1 MIALEHTSAEHGVF
15 VPRGFVNTRNTR
27 KPAVIKKPNIRVEMS
42 NEPIDIRYK
51 YACQIDYV
59 HGEIIK
65 RLEAKVGLTALI
77 NEVKQLNAT
86 LSNSHTLLIHNAIL
100 ADIQKI
106 LIEINYINSGN
117 KLKDYVRETDHLI
130 YQYAELPMYV
140 EYIRFDDDD
149 NLFGADK
156 TTPQE
161 TERLNI
167 IEKYFRIA
175 KKYAPVNAVRDL
187 QNDTDCCIICNHS
200 LINVKIDDDGLQK
213 CPRCSSEAYVSTM
226 AGHKGIRSTS
236 SARCYDVVNT
246 FKREYLQYIG
256 EDKVH
261 IGKDVYEE
269 LDKYLINQG
278 FPPAEEI
285 RKRPL
290 DVYGKRVGTSRV
302 LLDDALGKIGYPS
315 LYKHVNSI
323 GRALWGWKLR
333 DDLLDKMPLI
343 VQDFLNTQKY
353 FPVIDK
359 GKRTSN
365 MCSQHRLLQHYR
377 SRGIDV
383 PISDFKL
390 PGDEALEASEYMWK
404 QMCQR
409 AGLLYVPLFPE
420 HELVMDRK
428 GFITLQAD
436 EAMNV
441 GS

>member
-1 MIALEHTSAEHGVF
+1 MVIQTVQTENAVF
-15 VPRGFVNTRNTR
+15 VPKVFINTRNTR
-27 KPAVIKKPNIRVEMS
+27 KPIIIKKPNIRVEMS
-42 NEPIDIRYK
+42 NDPIDIRYK

-65 RLEAKVGLTALI
+65 RLEAKVGLLMLI
-77 NEVKQLNAT
+77 AEVKRLN
-86 LSNSHTLLIHNAIL
+86 TLLTENHTVLTHNAIV
-100 ADIQKI
+100 ADIQKA
-106 LIEINYINSGN
+106 LTEIHYINSGN
-117 KLKDYVRETDHLI
+117 KLRDYVRETEILI
-130 YQYAELPMYV
+130 YEYAELPMYV
-140 EYIRFDDDD
+140 EYIRFDEDE
-149 NLFGADK
+149 NVFTTDK

-161 TERLNI
+161 TDRLNI

-187 QNDTDCCIICNHS
+187 QNDTDCCIICNYS

-213 CPRCSSEAYVSTM
+213 CPRCGSEAYVSSM
-226 AGHKGIRSTS
+226 AGHKGIRSMS
-236 SARCYDVVNT
+236 SARCYDVGNT

-261 IGKDVYEE
+261 IGKDVYDE
-269 LDKYLINQG
+269 LDKYFTNQG
-278 FPPAEEI
+278 FPPSEEI

-290 DVYGKRVGTSRV
+290 DAYGKRVGTSRA
-302 LLDDALGKIGYPS
+302 LLDEALGKIGYPS

-323 GRALWGWKLR
+323 GRTLWGWKLR
-333 DDLLDKMPLI
+333 EDLLDRMHVI
-343 VQDFLNTQKY
+343 VQDFFNTQKY

-377 SRGIDV
+377 SRDIDV

-404 QMCQR
+404 QMCQK
-409 AGLLYVPLFPE
+409 AGLKYVPLFPE